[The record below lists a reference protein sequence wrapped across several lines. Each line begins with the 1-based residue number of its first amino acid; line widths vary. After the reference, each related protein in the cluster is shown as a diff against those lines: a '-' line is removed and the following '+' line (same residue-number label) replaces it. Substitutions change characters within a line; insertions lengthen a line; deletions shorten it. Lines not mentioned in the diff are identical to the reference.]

1 KRSSRFRSASRFR
14 SSLGPAP
21 SANLSSVTQGS
32 AARCR
37 IIQVIA
43 GMQPGAGALQ
53 RSSSEGA
60 GDRKPSNRPF
70 GTAGEIRVGK
80 RSTARAKRAAAV
92 ARQGRLSQ
100 PKQPAQDRKPSARP
114 PMTIGIILLLLAVV
128 AVFGWQIHRRAQV
141 LPTAA
146 AGQVGAADER
156 EA

>member
-1 KRSSRFRSASRFR
+1 
-14 SSLGPAP
+14 
-21 SANLSSVTQGS
+21 
-32 AARCR
+32 
-37 IIQVIA
+37 
-43 GMQPGAGALQ
+43 M
-53 RSSSEGA
+53 
-60 GDRKPSNRPF
+60 
-70 GTAGEIRVGK
+70 GK

-146 AGQVGAADER
+146 AGHTAWRARSDKDRVPAFGKERLEAVDAVTTAKFDTHAEDVTAFLIDDRFGEPKARNLRADHAAGLGVLIEQDALIAKRR
-156 EA
+156 EISGNGE